1 MAELGIR
8 VSQAA
13 IKGLARAGVSSDLLL
28 GFGGCRQ
35 QSVSRMLQD
44 RWPQFLDGSW
54 SGDAS
59 VLAACPSSQQLIRD
73 GSLLL
78 QSQQGIL
85 SRTDVV
91 ILSNVTMEVT
101 FITFAMLCY

>member
-1 MAELGIR
+1 MAELDMR

-13 IKGLARAGVSSDLLL
+13 IKGLARAVVLSDLLL
-28 GFGGCRQ
+28 GFSGCRQ
-35 QSVSRMLQD
+35 QSVSCMLQD

-59 VLAACPSSQQLIRD
+59 VLAAWPSSQQLIRD

-91 ILSNVTMEVT
+91 ILCNVIMEVT
-101 FITFAMLCY
+101 FVTFAMLCY

>member
-1 MAELGIR
+1 MAELDMR

-13 IKGLARAGVSSDLLL
+13 IKGLARGGVSSDLLL
-28 GFGGCRQ
+28 GFGGSRQ

-59 VLAACPSSQQLIRD
+59 ILAACPSQQLIRD

-91 ILSNVTMEVT
+91 ILCNVIMEVT
-101 FITFAMLCY
+101 FVTFAMLCY